1 MQHSEAAQTYASFF
15 INAFF
20 RIFAC
25 YELSFAINFCPL
37 RYVNQLFFKKLPLKF
52 DPAAGSK
59 PEVQSVETDKTTL
72 RNCTGPGGLQNQN
85 LLIAEK
91 RREMKISQRSNM
103 ELAIV
108 KIVSN
113 C

>member
-1 MQHSEAAQTYASFF
+1 M
-15 INAFF
+15 
-20 RIFAC
+20 
-25 YELSFAINFCPL
+25 
-37 RYVNQLFFKKLPLKF
+37 NQPFFKKPPLKF

-59 PEVQSVETDKTTL
+59 PEVQSVETEKTTL
-72 RNCTGPGGLQNQN
+72 RKCTGPGGLQNQS
-85 LLIAEK
+85 LFIAAEK